1 MEGFIELTSDKGLYK
16 KIVKEGTGSTPTKG
30 STCFMNYVGKFED
43 GKIFDQSES
52 PFQFKLGVGQ
62 VIKGWDVG
70 VETMKIGEKA
80 VLHLRY
86 DYAYGEKGYPGVIPA
101 KATLIFDVELI
112 KFQ

>member
-1 MEGFIELTSDKGLYK
+1 MEGFIDVTGDKGLLK
-16 KIVKEGTGSTPTKG
+16 KIVQGGTGNNPSKG
-30 STCFMNYVGKFED
+30 STCFMNYVGRFEN

-70 VETMKIGEKA
+70 VETMKVGEKA
-80 VLHLRY
+80 TLWLRY
-86 DYAYGEKGYPGVIPA
+86 DYAYGERGYPGVIPP
-101 KATLIFDVELI
+101 KATLIFDVELV